1 MMGTPL
7 VDPLDRL
14 LSACD
19 NNTLTSW
26 WESDRCK
33 LSCQMEACFPTGG
46 TQKCLVY
53 NGKST
58 RVDYLGY
65 PHFRKSPNS
74 TLLLLFMSHFY
85 NHCRFAS
92 ELRGKTL
99 GCDAKIPLGCD
110 AVPIPQLWRE
120 CLLFNQIWYQKTSNM
135 YEWAIWPDER
145 LNIARR
151 FGKKHI
157 WKSKCTRHTNAGPLL
172 EVHYV
177 NSNSTPLHSTPLSS
191 TPLHYTTLHHTTLHY
206 VTLYSTALS
215 YTTPTTTNTTTTTL
229 PYTTLH
235 YTREQLWVR

>member
-1 MMGTPL
+1 MKSEASYLTPWL
-7 VDPLDRL
+7 TICSDSYL
-14 LSACD
+14 LWYRWPAFD
-19 NNTLTSW
+19 YY
-26 WESDRCK
+26 
-33 LSCQMEACFPTGG
+33 TGLC
-46 TQKCLVY
+46 TIIL
-53 NGKST
+53 
-58 RVDYLGY
+58 
-65 PHFRKSPNS
+65 
-74 TLLLLFMSHFY
+74 
-85 NHCRFAS
+85 
-92 ELRGKTL
+92 GKTL
-99 GCDAKIPLGCD
+99 GCDPKIPLGCD

-145 LNIARR
+145 WNIARR

-157 WKSKCTRHTNAGPLL
+157 WESKCTRHTNAGPLL

-229 PYTTLH
+229 PYATLH